1 MTYYKELEAPSAIK
15 NWLLNKSKEALDFVL
30 EADNRYY
37 YDEIGLV
44 TFTELL
50 GQYVNELDGI
60 KTKNDAISFLKIL
73 KSDGLNRERSRVF
86 FGEYNGDKKEIPS
99 FYIEGFHYKKGNDLK
114 KTSKFLKPLIQ
125 KWISSNITNKDILLI
140 YEKWLSNPNID
151 ENILTS
157 SKNLANTIFAQNSEI
172 ATVLSED
179 IEYTDFSSGLAAQTY
194 TLKLNLLLEDLI
206 NSTNNHPV
214 LDVPSVFGFD
224 DYFESGDG
232 SERFISGSNLEQR
245 GITLVTAKN
254 LEELLKKSPQAFGEI
269 VGAAQGDDYK
279 KPTEE
284 ELINLRQCALVTR
297 LLHDTVGKIPF
308 SNYFNNGNFAV
319 SPLNPN
325 NEKIGNGHNRIYP
338 VDPAGDPNEFYNRC
352 FISNE
357 AKNSFVVN
365 EFQDTQS
372 PSDLYKKLYWVF
384 DTDEGLKEIELNLSS
399 NKKAQA
405 ESQNYFLLSRALREW
420 EGAGTTQQ
428 KQARVRGIL
437 GEDNYKD
444 ANQIRDALNDI
455 NSITPEDRE
464 NSAYYFLKDI
474 EIKYEGTNPSTARN
488 DVQVQMSFELSS
500 LKALEK
506 AMATVPAKYTSKRED
521 ADIKLY
527 ELITLP
533 VTSKISKG
541 PGAYLK
547 NQFNPEYSRVR
558 LKVYTD
564 VNHGCDL
571 IIDLSTIDHSL
582 SRESETGKTTLTIN
596 YRGFFE
602 AMMNMPFNDALA
614 DRETLLRRES
624 LHAKAMT
631 TIKTNDCK
639 PELINKAM
647 RIEQEIFRR
656 EARELSAGSILM
668 RMQRRQ
674 LIHGYGLD
682 EAQVLGRAVNGSLDS
697 SRDYV
702 TNVFPGGALS
712 EEQYKKLAEVTK
724 KQEEG
729 DDKDLPFLKNKF
741 FFLGDLLWVVSGC
754 LYEDDSAK
762 MRELTK
768 NLNLRFLLGTIN
780 VPNPKTRDG
789 SMITINPACIPVD
802 LSYFVEWFNATI
814 VNKGITTYP
823 VGIFIKD
830 LIERMVNNVI
840 FEVCFSSLLPSEK
853 PPVIRVGF
861 VSNFVNESVGWLK
874 KNENGWFDVNDPYGR
889 GAMIDNILTNNEL
902 TSEQRAEA
910 IIEYNRFA
918 SSLPNA
924 IFSRDA
930 LFNESN
936 SVNPHV
942 NDINP
947 YNYCI
952 IYQQFPTFSHYIT
965 KDENNHLKNKP
976 YVPTIFYGAKN
987 TKHNYVSNVSFSKTD
1002 SPFLREARY
1011 FNSNYGNLS
1020 LLSNVYDLSFSFSR
1034 RKANTFLYPGIILN
1048 FVLLDWTTSGTTS
1061 PYVKLS
1067 NSNGDYKIFD
1077 QSNPHD
1083 AKTLAHILGFGGYY
1097 IIKSVTYK
1105 LSQTSDVWEINVTTK
1120 FMGTDAPKEDIR
1132 TSSETENLEDKEE
1145 CVEAYNELVERV
1157 NDLKEGDDDR
1167 YDPAIVEKQKEE
1179 QEKTEDTDN
1188 NKKEEVKIEKVQEVP
1203 VEPEKGQKE
1212 PTQDQADQTS
1222 LDKQKFDAAILKVLD
1237 LIPVTSQETNN
1248 EVGDESSLN
1257 TVNLYQEISNL
1268 NITSY
1273 IGYYQPKNSTEIY
1286 YQITWTDAKE
1296 LYIGTTKVTQ

>member
-1 MTYYKELEAPSAIK
+1 MSIYDVNKFYKKKYSIKFDIIGKMESDYPSYQKEGVKLERNQTIKNLMLYSYYKNSINSSEELRNLFILFSMAEFDSDVSIDK
-15 NWLLNKSKEALDFVL
+15 VYTKSEGQVL
-30 EADNRYY
+30 ENY
-37 YDEIGLV
+37 
-44 TFTELL
+44 
-50 GQYVNELDGI
+50 
-60 KTKNDAISFLKIL
+60 ISGFLKISTPSKVEAFKKIIKPL
-73 KSDGLNRERSRVF
+73 MRKWIDTNVEDRDTKLVYQTWIETESNYPIIVESITSI
-86 FGEYNGDKKEIPS
+86 GEELGD
-99 FYIEGFHYKKGNDLK
+99 F
-114 KTSKFLKPLIQ
+114 FLKTPQQDSTFYFQDLIF
-125 KWISSNITNKDILLI
+125 WFRVPVYTFFDDLVNSSN
-140 YEKWLSNPNID
+140 S
-151 ENILTS
+151 
-157 SKNLANTIFAQNSEI
+157 
-172 ATVLSED
+172 
-179 IEYTDFSSGLAAQTY
+179 
-194 TLKLNLLLEDLI
+194 LI
-206 NSTNNHPV
+206 NSKLRIDNITGLQRTDGVPY
-214 LDVPSVFGFD
+214 LDIMSILGFD
-224 DYFESGDG
+224 EFLDEKFGENRTSTGGG
-232 SERFISGSNLEQR
+232 S
-245 GITLVTAKN
+245 TTTKN
-254 LEELLKKSPQAFGEI
+254 LEELLKRNPQAFGEI
-269 VGAAQGDDYK
+269 VGAAQGVDYK

-284 ELINLRQCALVTR
+284 ELIGLRQCALVTR

-319 SPLNPN
+319 SPLNPRL
-325 NEKIGNGHNRIYP
+325 IYTSHDRIYP

-357 AKNSFVVN
+357 AKNSFVVD

-372 PSDLYKKLYWVF
+372 PSDLYKRLYWVF
-384 DTDEGLKEIELNLSS
+384 DTDEGIKEIELNLSS
-399 NKKAQA
+399 DKKAQA
-405 ESQNYFLLSRALREW
+405 ESQNYFLLSRALGELQ
-420 EGAGTTQQ
+420 GSGTADQ
-428 KQARVRGIL
+428 KNARVEGIL
-437 GEDNYKD
+437 GESKTESE
-444 ANQIRDALNDI
+444 IISALDSM
-455 NSITPEDRE
+455 NSTTSEDSE

-506 AMATVPAKYTSKRED
+506 SMATVPAEYTSKREE

-533 VTSKISKG
+533 VTNKISKG

-602 AMMNMPFNDALA
+602 AMLNMPFNDALA
-614 DRETLLRRES
+614 DRETLLRREK
-624 LHAKAMT
+624 LHTKAMT

-682 EAQVLGRAVNGSLDS
+682 ETNLLGRSINGSLDS
-697 SRDYV
+697 SLDYV

-754 LYEDDSAK
+754 LYESDSAN

-789 SMITINPACIPVD
+789 SMITINPACIPID

-830 LIERMVNNVI
+830 LIERMVNSVI

-861 VSNFVNESVGWLK
+861 VSNFVKDNRGWFK
-874 KNENGWFDVNDPYGR
+874 KNENGWFNIDDPYNTG
-889 GAMIDNILTNNEL
+889 
-902 TSEQRAEA
+902 
-910 IIEYNRFA
+910 
-918 SSLPNA
+918 SSLPPKSNA
-924 IFSRDA
+924 IFERNA
-930 LFNESN
+930 LYNESN

-942 NDINP
+942 NDVNP

-965 KDENNHLKNKP
+965 KDINNHLKNKP

-1067 NSNGDYKIFD
+1067 NSDGDYKIFD

-1120 FMGTDAPKEDIR
+1120 FMGTDAPKEDVR

-1145 CVEAYNELVERV
+1145 CVEAYNELVERA
-1157 NDLKEGDDDR
+1157 NDLKNKDEER
-1167 YDPAIVEKQKEE
+1167 YDPAVEEKKKEE
-1179 QEKTEDTDN
+1179 QEKTEDM
-1188 NKKEEVKIEKVQEVP
+1188 I
-1203 VEPEKGQKE
+1203 
-1212 PTQDQADQTS
+1212 
-1222 LDKQKFDAAILKVLD
+1222 
-1237 LIPVTSQETNN
+1237 QETNTERTPEVATN
-1248 EVGDESSLN
+1248 E
-1257 TVNLYQEISNL
+1257 
-1268 NITSY
+1268 
-1273 IGYYQPKNSTEIY
+1273 
-1286 YQITWTDAKE
+1286 
-1296 LYIGTTKVTQ
+1296 